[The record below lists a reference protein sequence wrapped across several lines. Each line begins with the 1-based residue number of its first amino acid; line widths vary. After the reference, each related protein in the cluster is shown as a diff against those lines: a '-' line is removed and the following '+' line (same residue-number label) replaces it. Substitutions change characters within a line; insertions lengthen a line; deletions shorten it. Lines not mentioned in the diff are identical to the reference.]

1 MSIEDEHH
9 RLYKYKSMNEAAE
22 FFDCASMCRHRKLLE
37 FFKEF
42 TPNCKNNCDI
52 CTATTPLHIAQDCTV
67 IARSILDGIK
77 DINAVTD
84 KISVKLLA
92 QVLFGSSAAEIKS
105 LGLDRSRVFGSAKSY
120 YRERNGKQKDL
131 QNFIYHLLVIGIL
144 TEEPTG
150 TPDRPSIVI
159 KTGYIDPVI
168 EDKDIWY

>member
-1 MSIEDEHH
+1 MCKKLAVQEETACIHYALFFKHEDRSYHLHNIMSIEDEHH

-22 FFDCASMCRHRKLLE
+22 FFDCASMCHHRKLLE

-92 QVLFGSSAAEIKS
+92 QVLFGSSAAAIKS
-105 LGLDRSRVFGSAKSY
+105 LGLDRSRVYGSAKSY
-120 YRERNGKQKDL
+120 YRER
-131 QNFIYHLLVIGIL
+131 IYLSSIGYW
-144 TEEPTG
+144 
-150 TPDRPSIVI
+150 
-159 KTGYIDPVI
+159 YIDRRTH
-168 EDKDIWY
+168 WNS